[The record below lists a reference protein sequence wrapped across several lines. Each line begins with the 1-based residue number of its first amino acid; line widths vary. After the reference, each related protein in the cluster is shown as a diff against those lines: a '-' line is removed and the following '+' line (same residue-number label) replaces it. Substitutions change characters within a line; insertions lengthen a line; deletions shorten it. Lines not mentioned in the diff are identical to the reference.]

1 LPITIDAK
9 CKEQL
14 INSEGI
20 TLKTIVHNGKKLPNN
35 EASESPTTA

>member
-1 LPITIDAK
+1 LPITKDAQ

-14 INSEGI
+14 MNSEGI
-20 TLKTIVHNGKKLPNN
+20 ALKTIVHNRKKLPNN